1 MLLNQNNFLKRVF
14 VMQMTRF
21 LIQLPFVFAGL
32 CVLAVALVY
41 VSAIPDVQTQLALLS
56 TE

>member
-1 MLLNQNNFLKRVF
+1 
-14 VMQMTRF
+14 MQMTRF